1 MVAVYIAV
9 GLVSVMTGAVLAYF
23 LMKGRIDDTKK
34 FYEENMETMRAQ
46 FKAAASEIAEN
57 NSKVFRENSAMQIDA
72 LLKPLRESLGRFD
85 RSLNDTR
92 AESIRY
98 NAELKASIE
107 MIVKQSAAVGEEA
120 GKLADAITG
129 QVKFQGNF
137 GEMLLDR
144 LLDSAGMRRGVHYEV
159 QGRIR
164 DMEGNAV
171 KTEQGRELQ
180 PDVLIYYPD
189 DTAVVVDSKVSLT
202 AFNNYMNAS
211 SQQERERYA
220 KAHVRSVASHVE
232 EMAAKDYNSYLPKE
246 KRLVDF
252 NIMFMPVEAAFQ
264 LMMATDPLLW
274 QNARSRGVLIV
285 SQMNL
290 LVFLQMI
297 GMGWKQALQERHI
310 AEVYRMAGGIHSQL
324 MGFLQCMDKVG
335 DALDSAGDAY
345 KDALKRLN
353 GSNQSVIS
361 KLKRLEEYGVKT
373 ERKGKGLPKRFTAVE
388 DAEL

>member
-220 KAHVRSVASHVE
+220 KEHVRSVASHVE
-232 EMAAKDYNSYLPKE
+232 EMSAKDYNSYLPKE

-324 MGFLQCMDKVG
+324 TGFLQCMDKVG

>member
-57 NSKVFRENSAMQIDA
+57 NSKVFRESSAMQIDA

-92 AESIRY
+92 TENIRY

-220 KAHVRSVASHVE
+220 KEHVRSVASHVE

-324 MGFLQCMDKVG
+324 TGFLQCMDKVG

-373 ERKGKGLPKRFTAVE
+373 ERKGKGLPKRFTSVE